1 MTMSVEL
8 SIIARQEV
16 ELRLPR
22 LDEEIAWNLGVRL
35 RQLAAERQLPVVI
48 DIRRFGQVLFY
59 CAMGGATPDNA
70 EWVRRKSNIV
80 ARFFRSSYAVGLE
93 LSQNGGNLFT
103 IYALPDADFAAHGG
117 AFPIHVP
124 EAGCVGSIAV
134 SGLPQRLDHELV
146 VEALCQHLGYDYEKL
161 RLPDAAGS

>member
-1 MTMSVEL
+1 MAMSVEL
-8 SIIARQEV
+8 AIIARQER

-35 RQLAAERQLPVVI
+35 RQLAAERQLPIVI

-59 CAMGGATPDNA
+59 CAMPGATPDNA
-70 EWVRRKSNIV
+70 EWVRRKSNTV

-93 LSQNGGNLFT
+93 LSRKGSNLFT
-103 IYALPDADFAAHGG
+103 EYALPDADFAAHGG

-124 EAGCVGSIAV
+124 EAGCVGSVAV
-134 SGLPQRLDHELV
+134 SGLPQRADHEMV
-146 VEALCQHLGYDYEKL
+146 IEALCQHLGRDYEKL

>member
-1 MTMSVEL
+1 MSVEL

-22 LDEEIAWNLGVRL
+22 LDEEIAWKLGVRL

-59 CAMGGATPDNA
+59 CAMAGATPDNA

-93 LSQNGGNLFT
+93 LLQNGGNLFT
-103 IYALPDADFAAHGG
+103 NFALSDADFAAHGG

-161 RLPDAAGS
+161 RLPDTAGS